1 MPEPSAAGNIYA
13 PCIAACPVHTD
24 TRKLSELVTQGEYEQ
39 ALELLLEANP
49 FSSVCG
55 RICHHPCEQN
65 CRRTKVDA
73 PVGLMKLKRFVI
85 EATRDYRLSRGEKF
99 RTVHRKKKKDK
110 KIAVIGSGPSGLT
123 AACDLVKMGYP
134 VTVFER
140 SHTSGGLLG
149 NAIPR
154 YRLPYSVVKEDIE
167 DILSIGVELKT
178 GLEIGNDY
186 KLDELLSQGFQAVLL
201 ATGLSESR
209 TLNIPGIDSEGILL
223 ALPFLRTVLAPKPP
237 TLGKRVVVI
246 GGGNVAIDVARSARR
261 LGAEKVTIF
270 CLESREQMP
279 AWKWEIEETVEEGIS
294 IMDSWGPKSVFSED
308 GAVKGLELKRCVRVF
323 DENGRFDPRFDD
335 SDTATLMA
343 DNAIIAIGQRGDLT
357 CIQGSDLQVN
367 PGERLVCDPQTLAT
381 SRQNVFACGELLIG
395 PSSSVESVYD
405 GHRAAKAIAHYLE
418 KGELLR
424 QPPMELTTLESLPDE
439 TADKIRKLSPVSIE
453 LVPPETRLK
462 DFTEIERGFTEG
474 EALAEAKRC
483 LACTTGA
490 LADEEKCAACLNCV
504 RICPFDVATVEKT
517 AVMPEEKCQACGLCA
532 AECPAAAIALKRFGT
547 NKMKEQLQDVFSG
560 LAGDRST
567 RPLII
572 SYCCLFEV
580 TSRNFIT
587 EKSENYRKYGVHR
600 ILIPCIARL
609 SVVDILSP
617 FELGADGL
625 TVIGC
630 SEDSCLYP
638 TAEEKLLGRIRHA
651 KKVLEEVGVE
661 GERIDYWKTRG
672 SAEVSWTSFWEIS
685 RRKVNLLK
693 NGGL

>member
-1 MPEPSAAGNIYA
+1 
-13 PCIAACPVHTD
+13 
-24 TRKLSELVTQGEYEQ
+24 
-39 ALELLLEANP
+39 
-49 FSSVCG
+49 
-55 RICHHPCEQN
+55 
-65 CRRTKVDA
+65 
-73 PVGLMKLKRFVI
+73 
-85 EATRDYRLSRGEKF
+85 
-99 RTVHRKKKKDK
+99 
-110 KIAVIGSGPSGLT
+110 
-123 AACDLVKMGYP
+123 
-134 VTVFER
+134 
-140 SHTSGGLLG
+140 
-149 NAIPR
+149 
-154 YRLPYSVVKEDIE
+154 
-167 DILSIGVELKT
+167 
-178 GLEIGNDY
+178 
-186 KLDELLSQGFQAVLL
+186 
-201 ATGLSESR
+201 
-209 TLNIPGIDSEGILL
+209 
-223 ALPFLRTVLAPKPP
+223 
-237 TLGKRVVVI
+237 
-246 GGGNVAIDVARSARR
+246 
-261 LGAEKVTIF
+261 
-270 CLESREQMP
+270 
-279 AWKWEIEETVEEGIS
+279 
-294 IMDSWGPKSVFSED
+294 
-308 GAVKGLELKRCVRVF
+308 
-323 DENGRFDPRFDD
+323 
-335 SDTATLMA
+335 MA